1 MDVKKILNAVGV
13 IAIIIAIVFQ
23 FLSAFKWLML
33 LISFILILI
42 GGCLIS
48 KANARKYLGI
58 ISLISEAFSI
68 MWSLWM
74 LIDFA
79 RFGTGPI
86 YYPVLC
92 LVFDLL
98 ATTVSSFMLIMWL
111 EQNKG
116 KEYNPLINYLN
127 AKENQL

>member
-1 MDVKKILNAVGV
+1 MLNAVGV

-68 MWSLWM
+68 MWSMWM

-86 YYPVLC
+86 YYPALC

-98 ATTVSSFMLIMWL
+98 AATVSSFMLIMWL